1 MEKIFKEL
9 INQENVRANLSNL
22 RQFAKENEK
31 KVAIYRFFDDN
42 VELSESFLQNED
54 AKTRKNI
61 SLLLGDIEKNDAAM
75 SLYQAYKRETTLFVK
90 ASYLQALAKLDVES
104 LVPQLKEDL
113 NVLLASEITEE
124 NKKHID
130 EETRALRNI
139 LIHYEGIAKHTVDFK
154 GKKLEVLL
162 ITNRNQRE
170 TIRRMVT
177 CKSARVHPLGVL
189 VETEDLDTLMKLRT
203 YREMVFPIQ
212 TNGFV
217 SSEPERCAKAIW
229 EGGILEL
236 LKSLHKEGESFY
248 YRIECK
254 SSMELE
260 QRSVF
265 TKKLGAELD
274 RLSNGML
281 VNSAGDY
288 EVELRLIANKDGEF
302 FPCIKLFTIK
312 NKRFAYR
319 KNAIAAS
326 IHPSTAALM
335 VEIAAGYLKEN
346 AQIMDPFCGV
356 GTMLIERHKRIPAK
370 EMYATD
376 IYGEAI
382 AFGRENAKA
391 AGVKINFI
399 NRDFMEFEHEYLF
412 DEIIT
417 NMPLRGKKTKQE
429 MDEFYG
435 SFFQKAKQILNEG
448 AIIVMYTNEMGFVK
462 KQLRL
467 NKEYTL
473 LQETCMQTKND
484 FNLVI
489 LRYKR

>member
-1 MEKIFKEL
+1 MEKIFEEL
-9 INQENVRANLSNL
+9 IKQENIRANLSTL
-22 RQFAKENEK
+22 RQFAKDNEK
-31 KVAIYRFFDDN
+31 RVAIYRFFDDN
-42 VELSESFLQNED
+42 GRLLAFFLENED

-75 SLYQAYKRETTLFVK
+75 SLYQAYKREMTLFVK

-139 LIHYEGIAKHTVDFK
+139 LIRYEGITKHTVDLK
-154 GKKLEVLL
+154 GKAVEVLL
-162 ITNRNQRE
+162 ITNRTQRE
-170 TIRRMVT
+170 TVRRMVT
-177 CKSARVHPLGVL
+177 CGTAKVHPLGVL
-189 VETEDLDTLMKLRT
+189 VETEDVDTLMKLRT
-203 YREMVFPIQ
+203 YREMVFPIL

-217 SSEPERCAKAIW
+217 PSEPEKCAKAIW

-236 LKSLHKEGESFY
+236 LRKLHKEDESFY

-265 TKKLGAELD
+265 TKRLGAELD

-356 GTMLIERHKRIPAK
+356 GTMLIERHKRVPAK

-376 IYGEAI
+376 IFGEAI

-399 NRDFMEFEHEYLF
+399 NRDFMEFEHGYLF

-417 NMPLRGKKTKQE
+417 NMPLRGKKTKTE

-435 SFFQKAKQILNEG
+435 AFFQKAKQILSDE

-484 FNLVI
+484 FSLVI